1 MQESRPEDLPAVFR
15 KRQYEITMSEAVEQ
29 PSRIAYLRANH
40 RTELE
45 FSLLIMLENLSMQFN
60 VKEDFDDEQIEDCY
74 MTIIAEFG
82 QISPE
87 ELLYVF
93 KKAKSGT
100 YGPVYNRLDTATVC
114 QWIRMYQDGERLTYF
129 QQTRNEKKPEP
140 NEFDVLGAYGA
151 EMEFQKKHGKPSAIF
166 NAEQAK
172 KEDLK
177 RRLRNQLDIHYAK
190 QKEDLNK
197 DSKKDTQKIN

>member
-1 MQESRPEDLPAVFR
+1 MQVNKPEELPAIFR
-15 KRQYEITMSEAVEQ
+15 NNQYHITMSEAVEQ
-29 PSRIAYLRANH
+29 PSRIAYLRKNN

-45 FSLLIMLENLSMQFN
+45 FALLIMLENVSLQFN
-60 VKEDFDDEQIEDCY
+60 VKEEFDDEQIEDCY

-82 QISPE
+82 QLSPE

-114 QWIRMYQDGERLTYF
+114 RWIREYQDGERLTYF

-177 RRLRNQLDIHYAK
+177 RRLRNQLDVHYSK
-190 QKEDLNK
+190 QKEELIKEEK
-197 DSKKDTQKIN
+197 DAQKI